1 MRKKITILFKSGN
14 QLKLRA
20 KKFTIHKNGTQIT
33 RIAWEGATPGLLFLD
48 VDEIEAVGLK

>member
-33 RIAWEGATPGLLFLD
+33 KIAWEGATPGLLFLD
-48 VDEIEAVGLK
+48 VDEIEAVA